1 MLLMNV
7 IIQQTRQFGSS
18 KIILIVKSFNIVSC
32 DNECDTDQPITT
44 SGSYLI
50 CVAFI
55 GFALFKNRLISVFVL
70 TVVPSLPP
78 TDIRAYNTSSTSLTV
93 TWNPVP
99 QGYTHGI
106 VLGYLVFYKRQQ
118 DLDGNFINASSLVFS
133 ADLEGL
139 DKFTVYVVKVLAFTI
154 KGNGVISNE
163 TSVKTHEDGG

>member
-1 MLLMNV
+1 MTTNT
-7 IIQQTRQFGSS
+7 TRSS
-18 KIILIVKSFNIVSC
+18 AA
-32 DNECDTDQPITT
+32 TADQPITT

-50 CVAFI
+50 CIAFI
-55 GFALFKNRLISVFVL
+55 GFALLKYRLISVFVL

-78 TDIRAYNTSSTSLTV
+78 KDIRAYNTSSTSLTV
-93 TWNPVP
+93 TWNPVS

-118 DLDGNFINASSLVFS
+118 DVDGNFINASSLLLS

-163 TSVKTHEDGG
+163 TSVRTHEDGG

>member
-1 MLLMNV
+1 M
-7 IIQQTRQFGSS
+7 
-18 KIILIVKSFNIVSC
+18 
-32 DNECDTDQPITT
+32 
-44 SGSYLI
+44 
-50 CVAFI
+50 
-55 GFALFKNRLISVFVL
+55 
-70 TVVPSLPP
+70 PSLPP

-99 QGYTHGI
+99 QAYTHGI

-118 DLDGNFINASSLVFS
+118 DVDGNFINASSLVLF

-163 TSVKTHEDGG
+163 TSVRTHEDGG

>member
-44 SGSYLI
+44 SGSYFI

>member
-1 MLLMNV
+1 MNV
-7 IIQQTRQFGSS
+7 FLISFFATTNTTRSGAST
-18 KIILIVKSFNIVSC
+18 VS
-32 DNECDTDQPITT
+32 
-44 SGSYLI
+44 SGSYFI

-55 GFALFKNRLISVFVL
+55 GLALLKYRLISVFVL

-99 QGYTHGI
+99 RGYTHGI

-118 DLDGNFINASSLVFS
+118 DVDGNFINASSLVLS

-163 TSVKTHEDGG
+163 TSVRTHEDGG

>member
-1 MLLMNV
+1 MNT
-7 IIQQTRQFGSS
+7 TRS
-18 KIILIVKSFNIVSC
+18 
-32 DNECDTDQPITT
+32 DAATADQPITT

-50 CVAFI
+50 CITFI
-55 GFALFKNRLISVFVL
+55 SFALLKYRLISAFVL
-70 TVVPSLPP
+70 PVVPSLPP

-93 TWNPVP
+93 TWNPVS

-118 DLDGNFINASSLVFS
+118 DVDGNFINASSLLLS

-163 TSVKTHEDGG
+163 TSVRTHEDGG

>member
-1 MLLMNV
+1 MFLATTNA
-7 IIQQTRQFGSS
+7 TRSGAA
-18 KIILIVKSFNIVSC
+18 
-32 DNECDTDQPITT
+32 TADQPTT
-44 SGSYLI
+44 ISGSYLI
-50 CVAFI
+50 YIACI
-55 GFALFKNRLISVFVL
+55 GFALLKYRLISVFVL

-118 DLDGNFINASSLVFS
+118 DVDGNFINASSLVLS

-154 KGNGVISNE
+154 KGNGVVSNE
-163 TSVKTHEDGG
+163 TSVRTHEDGG

>member
-1 MLLMNV
+1 MNT
-7 IIQQTRQFGSS
+7 TRS
-18 KIILIVKSFNIVSC
+18 
-32 DNECDTDQPITT
+32 DAATADQPITT

-50 CVAFI
+50 CITFI
-55 GFALFKNRLISVFVL
+55 SFALLKYRLISAFVL
-70 TVVPSLPP
+70 PVVPSLPP

-93 TWNPVP
+93 TWNPVS

-118 DLDGNFINASSLVFS
+118 DVDGNFINASSLVLS

-163 TSVKTHEDGG
+163 TSVRTHEDGG